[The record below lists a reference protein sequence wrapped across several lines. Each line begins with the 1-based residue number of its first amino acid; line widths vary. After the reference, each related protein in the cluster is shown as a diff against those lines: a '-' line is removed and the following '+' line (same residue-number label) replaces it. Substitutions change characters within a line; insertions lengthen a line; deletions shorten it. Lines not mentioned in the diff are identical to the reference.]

1 MNRECNQKKV
11 KKLIDNGIT
20 AIIQTGSD
28 SADNDFINYCDE
40 RGIIMVYTGMTH
52 ISF

>member
-1 MNRECNQKKV
+1 MNTNDA
-11 KKLIDNGIT
+11 ID
-20 AIIQTGSD
+20 
-28 SADNDFINYCDE
+28 DFINYCDE